1 MYVDKGSLSIGLY
14 VGIAIFMIVLSMAM
28 VACRLK
34 VRRGYIFR
42 YGGGMATGT
51 MAAASNRPTIATTS
65 NTTVGYNAAGI
76 KLCGLILLLFF
87 YVFFFLLRKEIC
99 PKHSTQT
106 IFGIHVFFYKHVFGR
121 PGSDMISQN
130 LERDSNYA
138 SDMLIL
144 VYLRAYL

>member
-1 MYVDKGSLSIGLY
+1 MLFILFHLFYFIHFFFYVDKGSLSIGLY
-14 VGIAIFMIVLSMAM
+14 VGVAIFMIVLSMAM

-51 MAAASNRPTIATTS
+51 MAPASNRPTIATTS

-87 YVFFFLLRKEIC
+87 MFFF
-99 PKHSTQT
+99 
-106 IFGIHVFFYKHVFGR
+106 FYFVKKFVLNIPHK
-121 PGSDMISQN
+121 Q
-130 LERDSNYA
+130 Y
-138 SDMLIL
+138 L
-144 VYLRAYL
+144 VYMFFFISIFLGDQARI